1 MKAENLVKENY
12 TGYVTYT
19 LTDIAGNTTEKTD
32 KITIDIKTDK
42 GVAKFMTD
50 NIVATLLY

>member
-1 MKAENLVKENY
+1 M
-12 TGYVTYT
+12 TYT